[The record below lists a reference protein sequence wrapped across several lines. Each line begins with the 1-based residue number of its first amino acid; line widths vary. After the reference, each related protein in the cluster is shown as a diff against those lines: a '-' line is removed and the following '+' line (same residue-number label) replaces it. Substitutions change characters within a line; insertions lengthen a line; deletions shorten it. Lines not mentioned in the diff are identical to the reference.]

1 MSTNIDALEMP
12 GEVDLFSAPNLIG
25 GVDYVVTVLGVSNAG
40 GTLADPAVAI
50 LDSAGNAIA
59 FNDDSFALGDDP
71 MLTFK
76 APVSGNYT
84 IAVGDLTGGIGTYT
98 LVFDQAGVPSP
109 IDTPPSGAIF

>member
-1 MSTNIDALEMP
+1 MSRNEDILGTP
-12 GEVDLFSAPNLIG
+12 GEVDLFSAPNLVG
-25 GVDYVVTVLGVSNAG
+25 GVDYVVTVLGASNAG

-50 LDSAGNAIA
+50 LDGAGNAIA

-98 LVFDQAGVPSP
+98 LVFDQAGAPFP
-109 IDTPPSGAIF
+109 ISTPPIGGTF